1 MSTYHAL
8 ELIAK
13 KKNIEHYLEDIK
25 SAIQP
30 VQESDIL
37 DRVLSLV
44 MQSSMALKNVAP
56 ENNGTDNMPPS
67 FTIKEKFA
75 PAQKNE
81 VQVPFKRT
89 SKVPGRKKHCKQ
101 LR

>member
-1 MSTYHAL
+1 MTAR
-8 ELIAK
+8 K
-13 KKNIEHYLEDIK
+13 KDIEGYLKEIKN
-25 SAIQP
+25 AILP

-44 MQSSMALKNVAP
+44 TQASVALNHIAP
-56 ENNGTDNMPPS
+56 ETDDMSTN
-67 FTIKEKFA
+67 FTIKEKFP

-81 VQVPFKRT
+81 IQVPFKRT
-89 SKVPGRKKHCKQ
+89 SKISGRKKQCKQ